1 MIPMLDK
8 LAEYGVSRYK
18 IAFDMDMYKNPN
30 VAKALTKLL
39 DVMKEKKL
47 ECSIFK
53 WDPEYKGLD
62 DYLLNNYLKAGHN
75 LDPTI

>member
-1 MIPMLDK
+1 
-8 LAEYGVSRYK
+8 
-18 IAFDMDMYKNPN
+18 MYKNPN